1 MCTLMGRRRTPHTTA
16 ETCASTRPH
25 RAAGAWVHARRG
37 TTAARGWVLRTSST
51 SGSAARALGTPL
63 HGASPTSGRT
73 RPLPI
78 VTTPQVD
85 EPQCSARRRSVVMS
99 WAQSSS
105 TLRRGHDV
113 CARGLVPIS
122 LQDVQPRK
130 HFVPPPRLSGRVSAS
145 CVGARAHGATV
156 VVLQQRGGRITA
168 PFFGRL

>member
-37 TTAARGWVLRTSST
+37 TTAARGWFLRTSI

-85 EPQCSARRRSVVMS
+85 EPQCSARRRSVVKS

-113 CARGLVPIS
+113 FLRAVSCPFL
-122 LQDVQPRK
+122 PRTCSRENLF
-130 HFVPPPRLSGRVSAS
+130 FVPGRVYRAVSLLRASGRELTVPPSWF
-145 CVGARAHGATV
+145 CNRAAAV
-156 VVLQQRGGRITA
+156 
-168 PFFGRL
+168 

>member
-37 TTAARGWVLRTSST
+37 TTAARGWFLRTSST

-63 HGASPTSGRT
+63 HGASPTGGRT

-105 TLRRGHDV
+105 TPVCGTTCVRADSCGRYPFLPRTCSRENILCPRRVYRAVSLLRASGR
-113 CARGLVPIS
+113 ALT
-122 LQDVQPRK
+122 
-130 HFVPPPRLSGRVSAS
+130 VPPSWFCNR
-145 CVGARAHGATV
+145 GAAV
-156 VVLQQRGGRITA
+156 
-168 PFFGRL
+168 